1 MMASL
6 AEAAFDSERF
16 ADPVAQGRY
25 ESLLRA
31 YTCDT
36 CGNASLADA
45 QAPAARNFQQEIRR
59 MIADGRSDDDVR
71 TYLES
76 QFAGQVVPRRGA
88 GPLWIAAIGV
98 VAVGLGAF
106 YRALQQQ
113 RRGTRN
119 HEADNATRSTS

>member
-1 MMASL
+1 MMAGL
-6 AEAAFDSERF
+6 AKAGVDGERF
-16 ADPVAQGRY
+16 PDPSVQSRY
-25 ESLLRA
+25 EAMLRA

-45 QAPAARNFQQEIRR
+45 RAPAARNFQQEIRR

-76 QFAGQVVPRRGA
+76 QFAGQIVPRRGTA
-88 GPLWIAAIGV
+88 PLWAVALGV
-98 VAVGLGAF
+98 VAVGLTAF

-113 RRGTRN
+113 LRGNQSRSAGEPN
-119 HEADNATRSTS
+119 SSTS